1 MLPLDVSYIL
11 HCLHPPLLET
21 DVPLL
26 VSEFIPN
33 GTLYDHLHNETD
45 DFPMSLK
52 MRLQVAT
59 EVAGALAYL
68 HSSTSLPIYHR
79 DIKTTN
85 ILLDDKYRAK
95 VSDFGTSRV
104 VWRRIRRNQKLVK
117 AGAKRVCFDKECR
130 QSLVAGIDKLADAVS
145 VTLGPKGRN
154 VVLSESGSLKVIND
168 GVTIAKAI
176 ELSDSVENAGAVL
189 IQEVATKTNDL
200 AGDGTTTAIV
210 LSREMIKAG
219 LLAVSFGANPV
230 SLKKGMERTVKEL
243 INVLKKKA
251 IPVTKTDDIKAI
263 ASISAGNDE
272 FIGNLIAETI
282 DKIGHD
288 GIISIESSSSS
299 ETSVIVEEGMKID
312 KGYMSPHFVTND
324 NNLRVEFENAK
335 VLITDQKI
343 SSVKEIVP
351 LLEKCTQLSV
361 PLLMFAE
368 DISMSVLETLIVNKN
383 QGTLKVAVVKCPG
396 VGDRKKSLLQ
406 DIALMTGGDF
416 LSGDLGL
423 SLESATS
430 DQLGIARKITI
441 TSDSTTIVADSSM
454 KAEIEARISQI
465 KKDLSESDN
474 SYLSRKLSERIAKLS
489 GGVAIIKVGAHTET
503 ELEDRKLRIEDAKNA
518 TYAAMDEGIVPG
530 GGATYIHL
538 LEEIAIIKKCLK
550 DPDEE
555 SGADIIAL
563 ALQAPARLIAV
574 NAGVDGEVVVEK
586 MKTLNWEFGYNAM
599 TNKYEDLIMAGII
612 DPCRVSR
619 CALQNAVSIA
629 GIILTTQAVLVEKV
643 KQPKPPV
650 PLLPGI
656 HP

>member
-1 MLPLDVSYIL
+1 MSSLLSS
-11 HCLHPPLLET
+11 PPLFIHPAT
-21 DVPLL
+21 SSFHQVCGKQRFCG
-26 VSEFIPN
+26 VS
-33 GTLYDHLHNETD
+33 
-45 DFPMSLK
+45 
-52 MRLQVAT
+52 
-59 EVAGALAYL
+59 
-68 HSSTSLPIYHR
+68 
-79 DIKTTN
+79 
-85 ILLDDKYRAK
+85 
-95 VSDFGTSRV
+95 
-104 VWRRIRRNQKLVK
+104 WRRKQGLMKKLMVFR
-117 AGAKRVCFDKECR
+117 AGAKRVCFDKDCR
-130 QSLVAGIDKLADAVS
+130 ERLVAGIDKLADAVS

-168 GVTIAKAI
+168 GVSIAKAI
-176 ELSDSVENAGAVL
+176 ELPDAIENAGAVL

-210 LSREMIKAG
+210 LSREMIKSG
-219 LLAVSFGANPV
+219 LLAVSFGANPI
-230 SLKKGMERTVKEL
+230 SLKKGMERTVIEL
-243 INVLKKKA
+243 IEVLKRKA
-251 IPVTKTDDIKAI
+251 IPVSKRDDIKAI

-272 FIGNLIAETI
+272 FVGNLIAEAI
-282 DKIGHD
+282 EKIGND

-299 ETSVIVEEGMKID
+299 ETSVLVEEGMKARMLSLQID
-312 KGYMSPHFVTND
+312 KGYMSPHFVTNN
-324 NNLRVEFENAK
+324 NNLSVEFENPK
-335 VLITDQKI
+335 ILITDQKI

-351 LLEKCTQLSV
+351 LLEKSTQLSV
-361 PLLMFAE
+361 PLLIFAE

-396 VGDRKKSLLQ
+396 VGDRKKALLQ
-406 DIALMTGGDF
+406 DIALMTGADF

-430 DQLGIARKITI
+430 DQLGIARKVTI
-441 TSDSTTIVADSSM
+441 TSSSTTIVADPSM
-454 KAEIEARISQI
+454 KAEIQARISQI
-465 KKDLSESDN
+465 KKNLSESDN

-489 GGVAIIKVGAHTET
+489 GGVAIIKVGAHTEM

-538 LEEIAIIKKCLK
+538 LDEIPSIKKSFE
-550 DPDEE
+550 DPHEE
-555 SGADIIAL
+555 SGADIIAS
-563 ALQAPARLIAV
+563 ALQAPAKLIAA
-574 NAGVDGEVVVEK
+574 NAGVDGDVVVEK
-586 MKTLNWEFGYNAM
+586 IKTLEWDFGYNAM
-599 TNKYEDLIMAGII
+599 NGTYEDLITAGIM

-629 GIILTTQAVLVEKV
+629 GIILTTQAVLVEKI